1 MSYILL
7 PYEKPM
13 LKGTLIRRY
22 QCFLADVVLADSG
35 EKVTVHVP
43 DSGSILSCS
52 EAGSKVLVSDSRKLE
67 SGDLGGAE

>member
-22 QCFLADVVLADSG
+22 QRFLADVVLADIG
-35 EKVTVHVP
+35 ETVTARRAP
-43 DSGSILSCS
+43 T
-52 EAGSKVLVSDSRKLE
+52 ASRINFCFF
-67 SGDLGGAE
+67 